1 MQLKLKVRQENI
13 LGNGQTRTF
22 IYDIFSFT
30 EVWDHQLDVRPLRNT
45 AKAINK
51 SP

>member
-22 IYDIFSFT
+22 IYDLFSIT
-30 EVWDHQLDVRPLRNT
+30 EVRDQQIYVRPFRNT
-45 AKAINK
+45 VKAINTI
-51 SP
+51 P